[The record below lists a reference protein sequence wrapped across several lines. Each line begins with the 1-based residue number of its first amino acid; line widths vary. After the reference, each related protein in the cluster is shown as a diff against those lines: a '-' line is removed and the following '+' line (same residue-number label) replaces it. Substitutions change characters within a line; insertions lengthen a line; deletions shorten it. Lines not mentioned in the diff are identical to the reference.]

1 MFRLNLC
8 VLDKIPQKQ
17 CLACSVHHDWKLT
30 LMDLS
35 AGDKT
40 FDYLA
45 EVVFTDLLCLM
56 WNGTEFQPSLRITVM
71 SRCYPLLSQWWKIRP

>member
-8 VLDKIPQKQ
+8 VLDKIPQKR
-17 CLACSVHHDWKLT
+17 CLAYSVHHDWKLT
-30 LMDLS
+30 MMELS

-56 WNGTEFQPSLRITVM
+56 WNGTEFQPSLRIMAM
-71 SRCYPLLSQWWKIRP
+71 SRCYPLLSQRWRIRP